1 MAWNK
6 RQERERQVKA
16 GRERE
21 SATMQG
27 IRCIVKVCHRTSTL
41 TTTEDANMP
50 RVSIF
55 PLWTTFTA
63 AWHRLYQRWS
73 LMHASLGSEFGTLFE
88 MNREMWDEIEKA
100 QKRLLGYIHLAV
112 LGFWFCFPSRVC
124 CQLQAN
130 WANHVVPFSYS
141 LFRANYAD

>member
-21 SATMQG
+21 SATTGAMQG

-55 PLWTTFTA
+55 PL
-63 AWHRLYQRWS
+63 
-73 LMHASLGSEFGTLFE
+73 
-88 MNREMWDEIEKA
+88 
-100 QKRLLGYIHLAV
+100 
-112 LGFWFCFPSRVC
+112 
-124 CQLQAN
+124 
-130 WANHVVPFSYS
+130 
-141 LFRANYAD
+141 